1 MSSKHFTIIGG
12 GIAGLS
18 TAIALQQKGF
28 QVSVFESAP
37 EIKPL
42 GAGLVLA
49 ANAIKAYNKLGLAE
63 KIIERGRILPSF
75 SILDQWGKVI
85 TQADAQ
91 SLSEKYGTHNFSIH
105 RPALHRAL
113 LAEIDPD
120 CLHVNKAAVR
130 VENISDQVLVHFK
143 DGSSHLSDY
152 LIVADGIHSAI
163 RRQLVPDSAPRYA
176 GYTCWRAVI
185 DNPGLAMNEA
195 TETWGVKGRIGIVP
209 LTDDRIYWFAC
220 VNGPLQDA
228 KMGAWRSA
236 DLVKQFKG
244 FHHPIPEIL
253 AHTPDEQLLWH
264 DIIDLKPI
272 SQFAFGRIL
281 LIGDAAH
288 ATTPNMGQGAC
299 QAIEDAVVL
308 ADELEAQT
316 DPVTAFLAFE
326 KRRLPRT
333 HFIVNGSWQM
343 GKIAQLGNPI
353 LARVRN
359 SLFRMIPDR
368 VNEKQMGKVLG
379 VDF

>member
-1 MSSKHFTIIGG
+1 MQKHFAIIGG

-28 QVSVFESAP
+28 QFSVFESAP

-49 ANAIKAYNKLGLAE
+49 ANAIKAYQKMGLVE
-63 KIIERGRILPSF
+63 KIIQQGQVLPHF
-75 SILDQWGKVI
+75 SILDHKGKLI
-85 TQADAQ
+85 TYADAQ
-91 SLSEKYGTHNFSIH
+91 NLSKKYGTHNFSIH
-105 RPALHRAL
+105 RPALHQVL
-113 LAEIDPD
+113 LKEIDPA
-120 CLHVNKAAVR
+120 CLHVNKVAVR
-130 VENISDQVLVHFK
+130 VENIGNQVLVHFK

-163 RRQLVPDSAPRYA
+163 RQQLVPDSAPRYA

-185 DNPGLAMNEA
+185 DDPGLNLQGA
-195 TETWGVKGRIGIVP
+195 TETWGPKGRMGIVP
-209 LTDDRIYWFAC
+209 LAQNQVYWFAC
-220 VNGPLQDA
+220 VNAPRNDQQ
-228 KMGAWRSA
+228 MRAWKAGNLHQRFA
-236 DLVKQFKG
+236 G

-253 AHTPDEQLLWH
+253 AHTADERLLWH
-264 DIIDLKPI
+264 DIIDLKPL
-272 SQFAFGRIL
+272 SKFAFGRIL

-299 QAIEDAVVL
+299 QAIEDSIVL
-308 ADELEAQT
+308 ADELDAHADPEA
-316 DPVTAFLAFE
+316 AFLAFE

-343 GKIAQLGNPI
+343 GKIAQLSNPV
-353 LARVRN
+353 LASLRN
-359 SLFRMIPDR
+359 GLFRMVPDSA
-368 VNEKQMGKVLG
+368 NEKQIGKVLT

>member
-18 TAIALQQKGF
+18 TAVALKQKGF
-28 QVSVFESAP
+28 QVSIFESAP

-49 ANAIKAYNKLGLAE
+49 ANAIKAYKKLGLAE

-91 SLSEKYGTHNFSIH
+91 GLSEKYGTHNFSIH
-105 RPALHRAL
+105 RPALHQVL
-113 LAEIDPD
+113 LEEIDPT

-130 VENISDQVLVHFK
+130 VENIGDQVLVHFK

-163 RRQLVPDSAPRYA
+163 RRQLVPNSAPRYA

-185 DNPGLAMNEA
+185 DTPGLAMNEA
-195 TETWGVKGRIGIVP
+195 TETWGSKGRIGIVP
-209 LTDDRIYWFAC
+209 LADDRIYWFAC
-220 VNGPLQDA
+220 VNGPVQDA
-228 KMGAWRSA
+228 KMSAWRSA

-272 SQFAFGRIL
+272 SKFAYGRIL

-299 QAIEDAVVL
+299 QAIEDAVIL
-308 ADELEAQT
+308 ADELSAQ
-316 DPVTAFLAFE
+316 DKVESAFLAFE

-353 LARVRN
+353 LVRVRN

-368 VNEKQMGKVLG
+368 VNEKQMEKVLG